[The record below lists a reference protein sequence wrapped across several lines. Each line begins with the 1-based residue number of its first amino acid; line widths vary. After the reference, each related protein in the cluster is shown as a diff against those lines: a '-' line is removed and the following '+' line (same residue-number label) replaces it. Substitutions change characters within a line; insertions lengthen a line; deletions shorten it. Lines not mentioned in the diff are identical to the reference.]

1 MTSGRDWLYERLRS
15 EPVHDGEHERW
26 NSIVSRLRPLTA
38 VDEST
43 KQSGHDQL
51 NSLKLEAAQDHRD
64 QFISRA
70 GEQGEGRSWAK
81 TNPPEKVV
89 RGNVGALRE
98 IRPEPEIMNAGERR
112 LVSLAAAL
120 IGDAAGLSIA
130 EIKLVARAPPVDS
143 HLIAHARAQILA
155 GQDLL
160 GTEFSS
166 LRSAKQRRQRG
177 ATYTPT
183 PIVDAMVAWARAEI
197 STPARVVDPGAGSG
211 RFLIAAAHKFP
222 DAELIAVDVDPLAA
236 LMLRANAAVHGFAD
250 RLVVHLVDY
259 RSLALPG
266 IARPTLFIGNPP
278 YVRHHNIGE
287 QWKTWFAA
295 TANRFG
301 FTAST
306 LAGLHIHFF
315 LKTRELA
322 QPGDY
327 GAFITAAEWL
337 DVNYGSVLRR
347 MLADGLGGTAVH
359 IIDPKAQPFADAL
372 TTGAITCFRVGS
384 RPTEITM
391 RLVGSL
397 DDLAPLSRGRAVAW
411 HEMASARK
419 WSVLVREQKQAPA
432 GFIELGELFRVHR
445 GQVTGGNDVW
455 IDNDA
460 AHDVPKQYKP
470 FTVTSARELLTA
482 GAELTSTKGLH
493 RVIDL
498 PAELDTLDV
507 DERKAVQRFL
517 AWAKRHGAH
526 EGYVATH
533 RRAWWSVGL
542 RAPAPILCTYMARRA
557 PAFVRNQIKARHI
570 NIAHGLYPREPLSD
584 AASSAVLAYLRRHM
598 STTGG
603 RTYAGGLV
611 KFEPKELERIL
622 LPRVEDI
629 HGYLA
634 EREAAAPQA
643 LDGSGVGIRCG
654 HRQEHLPR

>member
-1 MTSGRDWLYERLRS
+1 
-15 EPVHDGEHERW
+15 
-26 NSIVSRLRPLTA
+26 
-38 VDEST
+38 
-43 KQSGHDQL
+43 
-51 NSLKLEAAQDHRD
+51 
-64 QFISRA
+64 
-70 GEQGEGRSWAK
+70 
-81 TNPPEKVV
+81 
-89 RGNVGALRE
+89 
-98 IRPEPEIMNAGERR
+98 MNAGERH

-120 IGDAAGLSIA
+120 IGDPAGLSIA
-130 EIKLVARAPPVDS
+130 ESKLVARAHTVDS
-143 HLIAHARAQILA
+143 QLITHAQAQILA
-155 GQDLL
+155 GKDLL
-160 GTEFSS
+160 GTEFCS
-166 LRSAKQRRQRG
+166 LRSAKQRRQSG

-183 PIVDAMVAWARAEI
+183 PIVDAMVEWAHAEI

-222 DAELIAVDVDPLAA
+222 DAELIAVDVDPLAT

-250 RLVVHLVDY
+250 RLAVQVTDY
-259 RSLALPG
+259 RSLALPAITG
-266 IARPTLFIGNPP
+266 ATLFIGNPP
-278 YVRHHNIGE
+278 YVRHHDIGE

-301 FTAST
+301 FSASK

-315 LKTRELA
+315 FKTRELA

-391 RLVGSL
+391 RSVGSL
-397 DDLAPLSRGRAVAW
+397 DDLAPLGRGRAVAW
-411 HEMASARK
+411 HEIASARK
-419 WSVLVREQKQAPA
+419 WSVFVREQQQPPA
-432 GFIELGELFRVHR
+432 GFIEIGELFRVHR

-455 IDNDA
+455 IDGEA
-460 AHDVPKQYKP
+460 ARDLPKRWKP
-470 FTVTSARELLTA
+470 FTVTRARELFAA
-482 GAELTSTKGLH
+482 GAELSSTNGLH

-498 PAELDTLDV
+498 PAELDSLDAG
-507 DERKAVQRFL
+507 ERKVVQRFL
-517 AWAKRHGAH
+517 AWARRQGEH
-526 EGYVATH
+526 ESYIARH

-557 PAFVRNQIKARHI
+557 PAFVRNQVKARHI

-584 AASSAVLAYLRRHM
+584 AALIAVLAYLRRHM

-622 LPRVEDI
+622 LPRIEDI

-634 EREAAAPQA
+634 ESETAPQA

-654 HRQEHLPR
+654 HSQAHLSP